1 MLLIMPVDYPP
12 TLHNNPQDT
21 EVAALNSI
29 KGNMRNLRR
38 KTLQA
43 LLEAPHGLTGSEICT
58 NIDGYVNSVKPRI
71 TELSAVGHIFNTT
84 ERRKNTRGRTEIVWA
99 ITEKG
104 KQAL

>member
-1 MLLIMPVDYPP
+1 MLLIMPDYPP
-12 TLHNNPQDT
+12 TLHNNPKDT
-21 EVAALNSI
+21 EVAALNSM
-29 KGNMRNLRR
+29 KFNVGGLRR

-43 LLEAPHGLTGSEICT
+43 LLQSPNGLTGSEICE

-71 TELSAVGHIFNTT
+71 TELSAVGHIFNTA